1 MGASSLLSTL
11 LLLLVGVSIARL
23 SAGHLARWAV
33 PAIVLEL
40 MVGVVLGNT
49 LLPFASVAPLS
60 GLTELG
66 VLTLFFQVGLE
77 VRGDLLA
84 SRRAT
89 ILRTVGLSAL
99 VPLLAYAPLR
109 HVYGLSHAAT
119 LLTLAPLLAYAPMR
133 QGFGLTTAATFLTL
147 AALSATGTG
156 VTLRLLAQRHALSS
170 PSGRLLVGV
179 SVLDD
184 LPAIALLTLA
194 TLSGGRAA
202 SGGGAAG
209 AGLPLGLLAAALS
222 WWGAGLWRRHRPER
236 PQSPL
241 GLLILLISCAWVGQ
255 VSGLTSLL
263 GALWAGVLLARLE
276 GLEEDKRGDEANNA
290 ARHRPFALITEV
302 FLPLYFISVGMR
314 LPITALLNPR
324 AWGLAAGLIVLALLS
339 KAACALGLSRQDVE
353 AGVDRATVVY
363 GLMPRGLPG
372 LVFATTAKQAGVI
385 SAVEFSAV
393 VVMVAFTTVVG
404 LLLLDRRLQ
413 SQRPGPEPSTRTVF
427 GEPKA
432 DQGKSS

>member
-119 LLTLAPLLAYAPMR
+119 L
-133 QGFGLTTAATFLTL
+133 LTL